1 MTEVARITP
10 AEAHFRVNKAGS
22 GPASAAGSV

>member
-10 AEAHFRVNKAGS
+10 AEAHFRVSEAGA
-22 GPASAAGSV
+22 GPATTAVSV